1 MSLVR
6 SIANRVP
13 EDFKLAEEER
23 GGMSE
28 GYARAVT

>member
-1 MSLVR
+1 MILVR
-6 SIANRVP
+6 SMANRVP
-13 EDFKLAEEER
+13 EDFEFAEEER